1 MQGIIKM
8 VNLMVKENISG
19 QMVQLTQEILQMV
32 RDKVQG
38 NGDLVKLMQIFIS
51 DNIKKIK
58 NLEKVNIFGQM
69 VANFKEILL
78 RTLKMGKAM
87 LSTKME
93 EK

>member
-1 MQGIIKM
+1 
-8 VNLMVKENISG
+8 MVKENISG

>member
-1 MQGIIKM
+1 
-8 VNLMVKENISG
+8 
-19 QMVQLTQEILQMV
+19 
-32 RDKVQG
+32 
-38 NGDLVKLMQIFIS
+38 MQIFIS

-87 LSTKME
+87 LSTKTE

>member
-1 MQGIIKM
+1 
-8 VNLMVKENISG
+8 MVKENISG

-87 LSTKME
+87 LSTKTE

>member
-87 LSTKME
+87 LSTKTE